1 MYGFCRDDG
10 RISSIL
16 IFSSCFLRDVAWRA
30 LDAFAEKRRTNSC
43 RSEMRSLALALA
55 ASTRW
60 RACTDASMKS
70 S

>member
-10 RISSIL
+10 LTSSIL
-16 IFSSCFLRDVAWRA
+16 IFSICRRREVACRA

-43 RSEMRSLALALA
+43 RSEICALALA
-55 ASTRW
+55 FAASTRC
-60 RACTDASMKS
+60 RAWVEASMKS